1 MQAKMDATNAA
12 RIDTIHFTSDAFL
25 IRLEFDSKNLYRA
38 LATISNDTCFPMV
51 YGTMGVDYTEEN
63 SMKQGLEWS
72 KRKNSLKKNHI

>member
-1 MQAKMDATNAA
+1 
-12 RIDTIHFTSDAFL
+12 
-25 IRLEFDSKNLYRA
+25 LYRA